1 MAIEERAF
9 QVNAVNA
16 IPQKWRQ
23 GFPKVLLVSPTGSGK
38 TTMAGM
44 VIERAVSNGRRVLM
58 LAHRRRLIQQIAE
71 RAKLLGI
78 DYGITM
84 ANLPEDEWVVRDI
97 NAPLQIASRDT
108 LISRVVNKG
117 WNGIGQY
124 DLLIIDECFPAGTLV
139 DGKPIESYQVGD
151 VVNAFNEVTH
161 EISKRVV
168 TRVMSKP
175 APEKMFAIVAGGF
188 TVYAT
193 SEHPF
198 LTPDGWVKAN
208 EIKQGTVVFRMRQDV
223 RSDIGLSNAE
233 FPQTRKSVLHQGMRE
248 GGKDETCEVT
258 RDVAGSSIS
267 SSRTDANQQPNEERR
282 NKTEGIGH
290 DEGNGFQTDSSGRQ
304 WQGDDF
310 AGKDAVGCDG
320 LNALCLSDTAT
331 VRGPSLPLQI
341 GFSGAYGETSDRS
354 GWPQSQ
360 KLQDQS
366 CRQTERGFLVP
377 VRVDSVAVFQ
387 LAGASGYNAVCPDNR
402 VYNLE
407 VEGEHTYLANG
418 FAVHNCHRLDSPSYE
433 ALANRCGVKYRL
445 GLTATPCRTN
455 GKGLGKRNWDAIV
468 EAASVREL
476 VALKHLV
483 PIKCFAPPEVGKL
496 RKAGEKVGI
505 AGDPVDHWKRFAEG
519 RPTVVFT
526 SRVDE
531 AIAVRDRYRDAGIS
545 AEYLDDKTS
554 YERREEILDDIR
566 HGRTQVVTNVGIL
579 GEGVD
584 VPELS
589 VCQLLCRCGSLQKYL
604 QLVGRIMRP
613 AAGKEYGILLDHSAA
628 VFEHGFPDEP
638 QQWELS
644 DSDDIDKR
652 NKEERER
659 GERADPVLCRN
670 CGCMFAGVP
679 TCPECGTPTPRK
691 ERKAKEKDTSRE
703 RLVEVSDGGISEWQV
718 KDQQQRHWTYCLRVC
733 GNKGWKVS
741 RASMMFKSKFGLY
754 PDRTSVEPAV
764 TFQDGDSLVRDKF
777 PYFAPRKKADA
788 Q

>member
-1 MAIEERAF
+1 MAIEDRAF
-9 QVNAVNA
+9 QINAVNA
-16 IPQKWRQ
+16 IPKKWRE
-23 GFPKVLLVSPTGSGK
+23 GSPKVLLVSPTGSGK

-84 ANLPEDEWVVRDI
+84 ANLPQDEWVVRDI

-108 LISRVVNKG
+108 LISRVVDKG

-124 DLLIIDECFPAGTLV
+124 DLLIIDEA
-139 DGKPIESYQVGD
+139 
-151 VVNAFNEVTH
+151 
-161 EISKRVV
+161 
-168 TRVMSKP
+168 
-175 APEKMFAIVAGGF
+175 
-188 TVYAT
+188 
-193 SEHPF
+193 
-198 LTPDGWVKAN
+198 
-208 EIKQGTVVFRMRQDV
+208 
-223 RSDIGLSNAE
+223 
-233 FPQTRKSVLHQGMRE
+233 
-248 GGKDETCEVT
+248 
-258 RDVAGSSIS
+258 
-267 SSRTDANQQPNEERR
+267 
-282 NKTEGIGH
+282 
-290 DEGNGFQTDSSGRQ
+290 
-304 WQGDDF
+304 
-310 AGKDAVGCDG
+310 
-320 LNALCLSDTAT
+320 
-331 VRGPSLPLQI
+331 
-341 GFSGAYGETSDRS
+341 
-354 GWPQSQ
+354 
-360 KLQDQS
+360 
-366 CRQTERGFLVP
+366 
-377 VRVDSVAVFQ
+377 
-387 LAGASGYNAVCPDNR
+387 
-402 VYNLE
+402 
-407 VEGEHTYLANG
+407 
-418 FAVHNCHRLDSPSYE
+418 HRLDSPSYE

-445 GLTATPCRTN
+445 GLTATPCRTD

-531 AIAVRDRYRDAGIS
+531 AIAVRDRYREAGIA

-566 HGRTQVVTNVGIL
+566 NGRTQIVTNVGIL

-644 DSDDIDKR
+644 DDDDIDKR
-652 NKEERER
+652 NKEERES
-659 GERADPVLCRN
+659 GQRADPVLCRN

-703 RLVEVSDGGISEWQV
+703 RLVEVSDGGVTEWQL

-733 GNKGWKVS
+733 GTKGWKVS
-741 RASMMFKSKFGLY
+741 RASVMFKSKFGLY
-754 PDRTSVEPAV
+754 PDRTGVEPAV
-764 TFQDGDSLVRDKF
+764 TFNDGDSLVRDKF
-777 PYFAPRKKADA
+777 PYFAPRKRADV
-788 Q
+788 